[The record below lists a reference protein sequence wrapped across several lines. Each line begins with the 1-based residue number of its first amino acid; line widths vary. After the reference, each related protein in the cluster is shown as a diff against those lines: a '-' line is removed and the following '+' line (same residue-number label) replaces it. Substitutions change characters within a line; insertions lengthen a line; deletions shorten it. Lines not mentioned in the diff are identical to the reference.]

1 MNLKITDARAAEI
14 AKIAKRWD
22 AMADYPCVTVADLPH
37 VIVLARAVTDFESD
51 RTTMAAEI
59 ESWKLEFGRQLD
71 TCTEAVAE
79 IERLRGQLQEA
90 QKVFDAMRKW
100 EDDGDYDNEVAMIQ
114 ARLSYSAMARQ
125 APETAPGSDLPEGAA
140 THVAGEAK

>member
-14 AKIAKRWD
+14 AFTAHRQSPSW
-22 AMADYPCVTVADLPH
+22 VH
-37 VIVLARAVTDFESD
+37 AVVQDFLSD

-59 ESWKLEFGRQLD
+59 E
-71 TCTEAVAE
+71 
-79 IERLRGQLQEA
+79 RLTRQLQEA